1 VAFRVL
7 IRFRVGKRRPPT
19 RGSDSGPVSDAQPA
33 GVRREPRQSGPDP
46 ESERH
51 QRIRDRLLLMLMVLV
66 FVGGSAAALFG
77 ERGFFDLRRSRVEQQ
92 ELQRQVDEQLG
103 RVLALKEEVGRLKE
117 DPTAIER
124 IARED
129 LGYIRH
135 GEIHFLLP
143 RDSSGLP
150 GIDDPAPTEGGGAAT
165 R

>member
-1 VAFRVL
+1 VL
-7 IRFRVGKRRPPT
+7 IRFRVGKRPSPAEGRAA
-19 RGSDSGPVSDAQPA
+19 GPVSDAQPA
-33 GVRREPRQSGPDP
+33 GVRRAPRQSGRDP
-46 ESERH
+46 EAERH
-51 QRIRDRLLLMLMVLV
+51 QRIRDRLLLFLMILV

-77 ERGFFDLRRSRVEQQ
+77 ERGFFDLRRSRMEQQ
-92 ELQRQVDEQLG
+92 ELQRQVDEQLR
-103 RVLALKEEVGRLKE
+103 RVLDLKEEVKRLHD

-129 LGYIRH
+129 LGYIRA

-150 GIDDPAPTEGGGAAT
+150 GIDDPAAAEAGGPAT